1 MWLLRGW
8 KFDEIERRLSST
20 EKANSYGKSYP
31 GLFKGGSS
39 RKRNSTKINL

>member
-1 MWLLRGW
+1 MQQLRGW
-8 KFDEIERRLSST
+8 KLDEIEDKSSST
-20 EKANSYGKSYP
+20 EKLNSYGKSYL